1 MPSLRAHWP
10 CQNSLTSL
18 VILVIIIISA
28 SLIIFLSGFSHQA
41 PFGWRVQGKRTPPQH
56 AWRRTRVSALERC
69 SAEAET
75 VGASVYPSRT
85 SDAKVE
91 LHVHHRYRR
100 PCCGTT
106 TRMVDNFFFFL
117 SFFLSFFVFS
127 FFVFRGPLFTG
138 LPTRPCQPWC
148 CCVLIPL
155 RLNHCPPRILSF
167 FLHLVFAMRVFFS
180 PALHA
185 RGL

>member
-10 CQNSLTSL
+10 CQNSLTPV
-18 VILVIIIISA
+18 VILVVIIIISA

-106 TRMVDNFFFFL
+106 TRMVDNFFL
-117 SFFLSFFVFS
+117 SFFRFS
-127 FFVFRGPLFTG
+127 FFVDRCSLDYY
-138 LPTRPCQPWC
+138 
-148 CCVLIPL
+148 
-155 RLNHCPPRILSF
+155 S
-167 FLHLVFAMRVFFS
+167 
-180 PALHA
+180 
-185 RGL
+185 